1 MVASWFF
8 AFYLK
13 KSVKNN
19 GHKENVKGA
28 GGQRRGGGH
37 VLLLVLSEMAPLPL
51 LAHLHPCVRSCLG
64 RPDATSTDA
73 EDEDAEPRKKG
84 SEAEGLHLMSLP
96 RSLC

>member
-19 GHKENVKGA
+19 SHKENVKGA

-37 VLLLVLSEMAPLPL
+37 VLLLILSEMAPLPL
-51 LAHLHPCVRSCLG
+51 LAHLHPCVRSRG
-64 RPDATSTDA
+64 

-96 RSLC
+96 RSQIGRAHV